1 MLNNV
6 SQSGGATSGVQ
17 SDLQPSTPVTPSTD
31 EDPNTLKSPSQAN
44 TPGQQWVAKRDRH
57 MQLINS
63 AVYDQ
68 QAVARAK
75 AMEATRQEK
84 LKRRSEKQKLKLKL
98 FFERSKISIS
108 QDHTITSAPTNQ
120 ELNIGGMRYLVSA
133 GGNKLVMVPGEI

>member
-1 MLNNV
+1 MLNNG
-6 SQSGGATSGVQ
+6 SQSGGATAGVQ
-17 SDLQPSTPVTPSTD
+17 SDLQPSTPDTLSTD
-31 EDPNTLKSPSQAN
+31 EDPNTLKSPN

-98 FFERSKISIS
+98 FFERSKIPIS
-108 QDHTITSAPTNQ
+108 QDHSTSAASTKQ
-120 ELNIGGMRYLVSA
+120 EVNIGGMRYLVSA